1 MKAILCL
8 LAVLAGSAQAD
19 TFTRLVQPSIASPY
33 THCVGNAFNAD
44 SSIVGVCTKTLSYP
58 CSGRGCQPVRYVYD
72 YIASWD
78 AFGTPLA
85 VEECSVTRRHIPQA
99 PVTTYLNGH
108 SAADCFDLVYNP
120 TGTVV
125 VIDGVPLWYV
135 ATDPVTGNALVNDNV
150 GGYLYQP

>member
-33 THCVGNAFNAD
+33 AHCVGNAFNAD
-44 SSIVGVCTKTLSYP
+44 SSITGVCTQTLAYA
-58 CSGRGCQPVRYVYD
+58 CSGRGCQPVRYVYN

-78 AFGTPLA
+78 ALGAPVA
-85 VEECSVTRRHIPQA
+85 VEGCSVTRRHLPQA

-108 SAADCFDLVYNP
+108 SAADCFGLVYNP

-125 VIDGVPLWYV
+125 VVDSIPFWYV
-135 ATDPVTGNALVNDNV
+135 ATDPATGNELLNDNV
-150 GGYLYQP
+150 SGYLYQP